1 VGIKM
6 EDVKEKILDAFYF
19 RHACKK
25 FDGSKKISDNDFN
38 FILETARLSP
48 SSFGIEPWKFLVL
61 QNMNIREKIG
71 GAAWGAKE
79 KLPDASH
86 FIIILA
92 RKTKDLHYDSDFI
105 SNFMVEVQKFP
116 EEVIKARKKSI
127 ENFQKSDFKLLDNEN
142 GIFEWACRQTYIA
155 LGNMLTAAAEIGIDS
170 CPIEGFDREKVEKIL
185 ADEKLID
192 LNEFGVSC
200 MAAFGYRA
208 KEPREKTRQTI
219 DEIVQWVY

>member
-1 VGIKM
+1 M

-71 GAAWGAKE
+71 EAAWGAKE

-116 EEVIKARKKSI
+116 EEVIKARKESI